1 MEKKIKEVDAYIS
14 RAKPFA
20 QPILVYIR
28 DVIHASSH
36 EITEVIKWG
45 FPNFEYKGNICYMAS
60 FKEHCTLGFSKA
72 AVMRDEDKIF
82 SRIGKTAMG
91 SLGKITNIKDLPS
104 KKILAKYIKEAIELN
119 EKGVSLPKKK
129 NTAKSQELT
138 IPEDLAEAL
147 GKNKKAK
154 LVFEQLAPSHKKE
167 YVMWINEAKRE
178 STRIKRIE
186 TTVEWVAE
194 GKGRN
199 WKYEKK

>member
-1 MEKKIKEVDAYIS
+1 MGQKIKEVDIYIS
-14 RAKPFA
+14 KAKPFA
-20 QPILVYIR
+20 QPILIYIR
-28 DVIHASSH
+28 DVIHSSSH
-36 EITEVIKWG
+36 NIKEAIKWG
-45 FPNFEYKGNICYMAS
+45 FPNFEYKGNICYMAA

-72 AVMRDEDKIF
+72 SAMNDEDKIF
-82 SRIGKTAMG
+82 SPIGKTAMG
-91 SLGKITNIKDLPS
+91 SLGKIRTIQDLPS
-104 KKILAKYIKEAIELN
+104 KKILTKYIQEAIDLN

-129 NTAKSQELT
+129 NNAESRELT

-154 LVFEQLAPSHKKE
+154 LVFDQLAPSHKKE

-199 WKYEKK
+199 WKYEKN